1 MGDNPNKAPDFWN
14 GLKETIW
21 EWRVEIFAGVL
32 LLVGLV
38 LSFFYFRIGGAL
50 VGLGFGICF
59 FEEMHQYFIQLR
71 DIYIEHGVF
80 RSVML
85 VGVVVYFLIAV
96 PSFIVAAAVGYG
108 AMYLIRWIVKK

>member
-1 MGDNPNKAPDFWN
+1 MRKDPDKTPDFWN
-14 GLKETIW
+14 GLKEAVW
-21 EWRVEIFAGVL
+21 GLRVEIFAGVL
-32 LLVGLV
+32 LLVGLI

-71 DIYIEHGVF
+71 DIYVEHGLF

-85 VGVVVYFLIAV
+85 VGVVIYFLITI
-96 PSFIVAAAVGYG
+96 PSFVVAAAVGYG